1 MTMTEDPKS
10 GSAASLIA
18 AMVAEEGFDFL
29 HAPIKR
35 ITAID
40 TPVPYAPPLEDFY
53 VPQEEDLIKA
63 VTEICK

>member
-1 MTMTEDPKS
+1 
-10 GSAASLIA
+10 L
-18 AMVAEEGFDFL
+18 VAEEGFDFL

-35 ITAID
+35 IAAID